1 MHKRGATFMKNK
13 ILKLTVKTKLMKD
26 KIMGVLRDNSG
37 QGAVDVAVVC
47 LLSVVLGALILAGLY
62 ALMGDTVMPSLKEKI
77 ESMFNYSK

>member
-1 MHKRGATFMKNK
+1 MKNK
-13 ILKLTVKTKLMKD
+13 ILKLMVKTKLMKD